1 MDGSCPYGIRCTF
14 VHDSDVQQP
23 EKTWHHVRRNS
34 LDTSSTSSSS
44 SSSDNGD
51 IPHQVKQL
59 YYNDHPNND
68 FRCYNIPPNNKTM
81 WM

>member
-1 MDGSCPYGIRCTF
+1 
-14 VHDSDVQQP
+14 
-23 EKTWHHVRRNS
+23 